1 MGLDDLDFGEESVT
15 AKDLDAVHRVE
26 TSIEHVSHLVR
37 MDWYRCCYRPISMS
51 REELQEPDSARRASQ
66 RFNAS
71 FELSLRER
79 FRISIIVFGS
89 LYAFSHLTL
98 LLLEP
103 LGLEEHRDGVDPKLV
118 YSLRAAVVVFCML
131 LVASPYCRNWRW
143 ISSWLWHLTHAVVLL
158 KSLALCG
165 LQLLQRDPSYGYI
178 IFNQAFVYTFLP
190 IHPHPTFAIMV
201 TTLCMYTG
209 MGLWYFDIDEK
220 HPFIATG
227 ILLLQAGSHCRRYN
241 WMMQGNLQMCNINHQ
256 KGLIEDEEVEC
267 DNLLQSMLPSTILMK
282 LQSGMDITPER
293 FDSVTV
299 VFAEICHFSSITQ
312 NASANDVVVILNDV
326 FRAMDEL
333 TDKWGVHKVETV
345 CQVYMA
351 VAGCP
356 ERSEDHAQLAANM
369 ALDML
374 KCIKDA
380 FNPKSTSQSHPL
392 RKSKAILGDKKLE
405 IHVGLNSGP
414 VRAGVIGIRNTRFK
428 LFGDTVNTA
437 SRMESTCA
445 PQRAQVSPSTHSL
458 LQKSKDWHFAFEER
472 GEVQIKG
479 KGIMR
484 PYYLLESWLAPS
496 ALESNLPLVMPAT
509 LNQNVQALNRQK
521 SMRSVRSGGGLA
533 SIQMHDVMQGL
544 SNMRDREHMHPKAS
558 PLASKFY
565 EPSAEVACR
574 AGTSGASAGFKLA
587 FRRMILKITVNL
599 KQEDYQTQDLLQALD
614 EDYDEFQTSHFSNR
628 LAGLRS
634 KGLVGILLMSLL
646 AWTDF
651 WYYAAIGD
659 WTFNMHLTVTLRTG
673 ISVPLIVLLLMLS
686 QAPDLFAKHGQW
698 LATLLILAIGGL
710 VVHSSFTSY
719 GGDPGLFIAFL
730 FLYLDVNILDM
741 RWRLLASVLLLCIYT
756 VLAIVLAAEHILS
769 LVVFLVF
776 IFFCFC
782 LAVHGQEHYTHL
794 SDFKL
799 RALQTQKDKM
809 TEVQDMKWQL
819 LKDFLPPTIARRLM
833 DRNVD
838 YISETY
844 QDVTILFTDMKGFT
858 AFSSKLDPAELAVF
872 LNSLYSAFDEILE
885 RFGLHKV
892 EVIGDAYFVVSG
904 APETEANIIL
914 TPEENAAFAADA
926 ALAMV
931 NVLGTIC
938 EDDSVCIR
946 VGLHSGSAVGGVVG
960 QKDPRFHLFGHTV
973 ELANRMEEYGEP
985 NRVHISEATHKR
997 LQTLASEWSHRGDDI
1012 FKFEDR
1018 GPIEIASEPQ
1028 PVNTYFL
1035 LRSTW
1040 SRHYKAV
1047 QRLEHRRQASLKLE
1061 DGSLECMKSNQ
1072 SRRGSKA
1079 SNVEVVMQ
1087 SVMPPSCPEE
1097 LR

>member
-1 MGLDDLDFGEESVT
+1 MASEILDFTSDTARETGSVRPMGASIESVS
-15 AKDLDAVHRVE
+15 E
-26 TSIEHVSHLVR
+26 LVR
-37 MDWYRCCYRPISMS
+37 MDWHRCCYRPISIS
-51 REELQEPDSARRASQ
+51 RDRLQEPDGEAAVEAARKASQ

-71 FELSLRER
+71 FQLSLRER
-79 FRISIIVFGS
+79 FSISIVVFGS
-89 LYAFSHLTL
+89 LYAFSHSILML
-98 LLLEP
+98 SEP
-103 LGLEEHRDGVDPKLV
+103 LQLEEYRDGVDLKFV
-118 YSLRAAVVVFCML
+118 YGLRVAVIFFCML
-131 LVASPYCRNWRW
+131 LVGSPYWRKW
-143 ISSWLWHLTHAVVLL
+143 RCCSRWLWHMTHAVVLL
-158 KSLALCG
+158 LSLALCG
-165 LQLLQRDPSYGYI
+165 LQLLQKNVSYGYI

-190 IHPHPTFAIMV
+190 IHPHPTFVIMV
-201 TTLCMYTG
+201 LTLCIYTG
-209 MGLWYFDIDEK
+209 LGMWYLDIDEK

-227 ILLLQAGSHCRRYN
+227 IMLLQAASHFRRYN
-241 WMMQGNLQMCNINHQ
+241 WMMQGNLQMCTINHQ
-256 KGLIEDEEVEC
+256 KTLIEDEEVEC

-282 LQSGMDITPER
+282 LQSGLDITPER

-326 FRAMDEL
+326 FSAMDEL
-333 TDKWGVHKVETV
+333 TDKWSVHKVETV

-356 ERSEDHAQLAANM
+356 ERSDDHADLAANM
-369 ALDML
+369 ALDMIR
-374 KCIKDA
+374 CINEA
-380 FNPKSTSQSHPL
+380 FSGATRTRQRL
-392 RKSKAILGDKKLE
+392 QKSKAILGDKKLE

-414 VRAGVIGIRNTRFK
+414 VRAGIIGIRNTRFK

-445 PQRAQVSPSTHSL
+445 PQRVQVSPSTHTL
-458 LQKSKDWHFAFEER
+458 LRKSTAWHFEFEER

-484 PYYLLESWLAPS
+484 PYYLLQSWLAPS
-496 ALESNLPLVMPAT
+496 ALESNLPMVMPIT
-509 LNQNVQALNRQK
+509 LNVAGLNRQGSCS
-521 SMRSVRSGGGLA
+521 SMPGGGGLA

-544 SNMRDREHMHPKAS
+544 TNMREREMGPKPS
-558 PLASKFY
+558 PSAASKFY
-565 EPSAEVACR
+565 APASEATCR
-574 AGTSGASAGFKLA
+574 TGKRTAWRA
-587 FRRMILKITVNL
+587 FSLILRSIILKITMNL
-599 KQEDYQTQDLLQALD
+599 KQEDLLQALD
-614 EDYDEFQTSHFSNR
+614 EDYVEFQTSQFRKR
-628 LAGLRS
+628 LDGLRG
-634 KGLVGILLMSLL
+634 KGLVGIFLLSLL

-651 WYYAAIGD
+651 WYYIAAGD
-659 WTFNMHLTVTLRTG
+659 WTFSMHLTVALRTG
-673 ISVPLIVLLLMLS
+673 ISVPLISLLLMLS
-686 QAPDLFAKHGQW
+686 QAPDTFEKHGQW
-698 LATLLILAIGGL
+698 MATFLILAIGGL
-710 VVHSSFTSY
+710 IVHSSFAVY

-730 FLYLDVNILDM
+730 FLYLDVSILDM
-741 RWRLLASVLLLCIYT
+741 RWRLLASMLLLCVYT
-756 VLAIVLAAEHILS
+756 VLAVVLAAEHMLS
-769 LVVFLVF
+769 LVVFLTF

-799 RALQTQKDKM
+799 RALQAQKDKM

-819 LKDFLPPTIARRLM
+819 LTDFLPPTIARRLM
-833 DRNVD
+833 DHDFD
-838 YISETY
+838 YISESY
-844 QDVTILFTDMKGFT
+844 QDVTVLFTDMKGFT

-904 APETEANIIL
+904 APMSEANCLL

-926 ALAMV
+926 ALNMV

-985 NRVHISEATHKR
+985 NRVHVSEATHQR
-997 LQTLASEWSHRGDDI
+997 LQTLASEWSHRGDEI